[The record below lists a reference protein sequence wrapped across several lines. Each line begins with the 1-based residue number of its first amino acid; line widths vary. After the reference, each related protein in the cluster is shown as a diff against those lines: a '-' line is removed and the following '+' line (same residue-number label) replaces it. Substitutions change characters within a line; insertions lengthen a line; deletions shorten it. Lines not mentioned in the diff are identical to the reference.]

1 MLSYVLKLLR
11 SSILIWA
18 ITLVN
23 TLYAQ
28 AIPINL
34 TDGNFRNDDLLKGVT
49 ATSSECAQI
58 EQAVWAQVGTQ
69 ESACIRYWTAG
80 FPAEAKTALSK
91 VLIYIPGDQLV
102 AGLPEASYPTRN
114 PKAMQELANSMQS
127 RLGVPFILLS
137 TLGTFGSSGEHSQRR
152 RPLESKLMDSALNAL
167 KTKHHIENLAIIGLS
182 GGGHILASLLNMRSD
197 IICAVLASA
206 VTAPK
211 LRWTSMGLNKDV
223 TGYADS
229 YEPIDNL
236 DLKTFHP
243 QLKVYVL
250 GDLMDTNVPWHTQL
264 PYAEKLKSL
273 GANVELLNGTGSG
286 PQRHALG
293 ESGRVIGSMC
303 LRDAPNS
310 AIKVLE
316 KAGLK
321 G

>member
-1 MLSYVLKLLR
+1 MLSYVLKLFR
-11 SSILIWA
+11 SSILIWVISLA
-18 ITLVN
+18 N

-34 TDGNFRNDDLLKGVT
+34 TDGNFRNDDLLKGIT

-58 EQAVWAQVGTQ
+58 ERAVWAQVGTQ

-80 FPAEAKTALSK
+80 FPAEANTALGK

-137 TLGTFGSSGEHSQRR
+137 TPGTFGSSGEHSQRR

-197 IICAVLASA
+197 IVCAVLASA

-211 LRWTSMGLNKDV
+211 LRWTSMGLNMDV

-229 YEPIDNL
+229 YEPIDFL

-250 GDLMDTNVPWHTQL
+250 GDLMDTNVPWHTKL
-264 PYAEKLKSL
+264 PFAEKLKSL
-273 GANVELLNGTGSG
+273 GANVELLNGTGIG

-310 AIKVLE
+310 AIKALE